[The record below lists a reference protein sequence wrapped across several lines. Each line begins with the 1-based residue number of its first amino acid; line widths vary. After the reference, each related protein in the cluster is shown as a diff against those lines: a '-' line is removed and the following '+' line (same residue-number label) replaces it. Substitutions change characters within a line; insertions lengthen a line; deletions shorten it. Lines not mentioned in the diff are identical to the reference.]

1 MKIMKNYVISYRVI
15 KYEIELDK
23 SILEEYKYSWINWIY
38 LYRYM
43 TKLKIYRL
51 TSKSIK

>member
-1 MKIMKNYVISYRVI
+1 MKIMKNYIISYGVI

-23 SILEEYKYSWINWIY
+23 SILEEYEYNWINWIC
-38 LYRYM
+38 LDRYV
-43 TKLKIYRL
+43 TRLKIHRL